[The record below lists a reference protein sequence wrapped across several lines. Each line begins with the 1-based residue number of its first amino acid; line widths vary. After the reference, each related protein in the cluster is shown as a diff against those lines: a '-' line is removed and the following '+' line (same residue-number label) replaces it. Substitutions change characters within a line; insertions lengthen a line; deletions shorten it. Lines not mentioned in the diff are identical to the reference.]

1 MDLALLTTVLTTMV
15 IVAVC
20 VLVHYEALRAMSR
33 WVRSDVLPPRG
44 RIVTIIFGL
53 ILLHAAEIWIFAGGY
68 FWLESITGYADF
80 RHFIYGDGVV
90 ERPMTLF
97 DHAYYSAV
105 VYTTLGFGD
114 VVPVGAIRFLTGTEA
129 VTGLGLITW
138 SASFV
143 FVEMQ
148 RYWGR
153 D

>member
-1 MDLALLTTVLTTMV
+1 MDLPLLITMLATAI
-15 IVAVC
+15 IVTVC
-20 VLVHYEALRAMSR
+20 VLLHYEGLRGLSR
-33 WVRSDVLPPRG
+33 WVTMELLPPRG
-44 RIVTIIFGL
+44 RITTLILGL
-53 ILLHAAEIWIFAGGY
+53 ILLHSAEIWVFAGGY
-68 FWLESITGYADF
+68 YLLESVTDYADF
-80 RHFIYGDGVV
+80 LHFGFGEGMV

-114 VVPVGAIRFLTGTEA
+114 VVPVGAVRLLTGTEA
-129 VTGLGLITW
+129 VTGLGMITW

-143 FVEMQ
+143 FLEMQ

>member
-1 MDLALLTTVLTTMV
+1 MDKSLLVTLVATLV

-20 VLVHYEALRAMSR
+20 VLVHYEGLRALSR
-33 WVRSDVLPPRG
+33 WVTSDILPARG

-53 ILLHAAEIWIFAGGY
+53 ILLHALEIWIFAGGY
-68 FWLESITGYADF
+68 FWLESVTGYADF
-80 RHFIYGDGVV
+80 RHFVYGEGVV
-90 ERPMTLF
+90 EQSMTLF

-114 VVPVGAIRFLTGTEA
+114 VVPVGAIRVLTGTEA